1 MMSSKKFILPKIL
14 RYSLILFISLLAFT
28 SANAHN
34 KKAELTDQDRKT
46 LKSLR
51 ITPPSIWIEAH
62 NFIGELNDGSTINLK
77 DYHHRFVLLNFWATW
92 CVPCLK
98 EMPDLEKAYQ
108 QMGSKKLIVLAVGM
122 GEDKS
127 SISKFAE
134 KHGFTFPMVADT
146 SLEIARLYG
155 VENIP
160 ITYLIN
166 PEGVIIGRAL
176 GIRDWASPELLDFI
190 DSKLESANE

>member
-1 MMSSKKFILPKIL
+1 MSSKKLILPKIF
-14 RYSLILFISLLAFT
+14 RYSLILFLSLFAFA
-28 SANAHN
+28 SATAHS
-34 KKAELTDQDRKT
+34 KKADLTDEDRKL

-62 NFIGELNDGSTINLK
+62 DFTGELKDGSTINLK

-134 KHGFTFPMVADT
+134 KHEFTFPMIADST
-146 SLEIARLYG
+146 LEIARLYG

-176 GIRDWASPELLDFI
+176 GIRDWASPELIEFM
-190 DSKLESANE
+190 DSKLESGSE

>member
-1 MMSSKKFILPKIL
+1 MSSEKLILPKIFC
-14 RYSLILFISLLAFT
+14 YSMILFLSLFAFA
-28 SANAHN
+28 SASAHS
-34 KKAELTDQDRKT
+34 KKANLTDEDRKLLT
-46 LKSLR
+46 SLR
-51 ITPPSIWIEAH
+51 ITPPSIWIKAH
-62 NFIGELNDGSTINLK
+62 DFAGELIDGSIINLK

-127 SISKFAE
+127 SISRFAE
-134 KHGFTFPMVADT
+134 KHEFTFPMIADST
-146 SLEIARLYG
+146 LEIARLYG

-166 PEGVIIGRAL
+166 PEGIIIGRAL
-176 GIRDWASPELLDFI
+176 GIRDWASPELIDFM
-190 DSKLESANE
+190 DSKLESVSE